1 MDLSLTL
8 DDLESRLEYLEE
20 VNRFTIDA
28 LEMAAS
34 LGDFQSS
41 LQKLD
46 EPHAILKEMGSRIKR
61 LIPFDVIAFYLVDE
75 VSSDFYLGAAQ
86 PPDQQDDIKQE
97 VDFLIENGTFA
108 WALRENRAVL
118 VSTSDFRRKLVLHAM
133 TTVSRIRGMFVG
145 ILPAEESNIPGV
157 SVALLSIVLLNS
169 ANALESFELYRMI
182 QKARDQLELRVKE
195 RTIELAQT
203 NEKMQIEIAE
213 RKRTEEALR
222 ESEERFRELYD
233 DAPVGYHELD
243 DEGRITSVN
252 RTELEMTGYVHDD
265 MLGQPI
271 WTFDADEETARQQV
285 LALLAGLPPSARD
298 RERIFRRKDGTTF
311 PVLIED
317 RLLRNE
323 AGRIVGIRATIQ
335 DITERKD
342 AEEKMDSLQEQ
353 LRQSQKMEA
362 VGRLAGGIAHDFNN
376 LLTVIQGH
384 CEISLLQFRGNN
396 PLREDIVEI
405 KKAADRAGNLTRQ
418 LLAFSRRQIMEMKVI
433 DLNSLLRELEK
444 MLRRVMG
451 EDVELVTVLDEH
463 LGKIKVDPGQMEQV
477 VLNLAINARDALPS
491 GGKFILETANVRL
504 DEQYARSHI
513 GVEPGHF
520 VTLSVTDT
528 GSGMSPQVKERLF
541 EPFFTTKEKGK
552 GTGLGLSTVYGIIKQ
567 SSGNIRVYSEPG
579 HGSTFRIYLPR
590 VDQETDSLSRRDD
603 AVSMLYGNET
613 VLLVEDEP
621 SVRGLAA
628 RVLRNQGYE
637 VLEAVNGDEALQI
650 ANRHKGKIDLLLT
663 DVVMPQIGG
672 KELYDQLKPMRA
684 DLKVLF
690 TSGYT
695 ETAIL
700 HQGELPPGVAFLQ
713 KPFSPIFLTH
723 KVREILDPQ
732 T

>member
-1 MDLSLTL
+1 MELPLNR

-41 LQKLD
+41 LHKLD
-46 EPHAILKEMGSRIKR
+46 EPRAILKEMGTRIKR

-75 VSSDFYLGAAQ
+75 VTSDFYLGEMQ

-97 VDFLIENGTFA
+97 VEFLIDNGTFA

-118 VSTSDFRRKLVLHAM
+118 VSTSDFRRKLVFHAM

-145 ILPAEESNIPGV
+145 LLPEEESNIPGV
-157 SVALLSIVLLNS
+157 SIALLSIILLNS

-182 QKARDQLELRVKE
+182 QKARDQLEIRVRE
-195 RTIELAQT
+195 RTIELART
-203 NEKMQIEIAE
+203 NEKMQLEIAE

-222 ESEERFRELYD
+222 QSEERFRELYH
-233 DAPVGYHELD
+233 DAPVGYLELD
-243 DEGRITSVN
+243 NEGRITSVN
-252 RTELEMTGYVHDD
+252 RTECEMMGYAPDE
-265 MLGQPI
+265 MLGQPL
-271 WTFDADEETARQQV
+271 WTFVVDEETSRRQV
-285 LALLAGLPPSARD
+285 LALLAGRLPSARD
-298 RERIFRRKDGTTF
+298 RERLFRRKDGTTF
-311 PVLIED
+311 PVLMED
-317 RLLRNE
+317 RLLQNKE
-323 AGRIVGIRATIQ
+323 GKIVGIRAALQ
-335 DITERKD
+335 DITERKE
-342 AEEKMDSLQEQ
+342 AEGKMVSLQEQ

-384 CEISLLQFRGNN
+384 CEISLLQFQGNN

-433 DLNSLLRELEK
+433 DLNALLRELEK

-463 LGKIKVDPGQMEQV
+463 LGKIKMDPGQMEQV
-477 VLNLAINARDALPS
+477 VLNLAINARDAMPS
-491 GGKFILETANVRL
+491 GGKFILETTNVYL
-504 DEQYARSHI
+504 DEGYARSHI
-513 GVEPGHF
+513 GVEAGQH
-520 VTLSVTDT
+520 VMLSVTDT
-528 GSGMSPQVKERLF
+528 GSGMSLQVKERLF

-567 SSGNIRVYSEPG
+567 SSGNIWVYSEAG
-579 HGSTFRIYLPR
+579 RGSTFKIYLPR
-590 VDQETDSLSRRDD
+590 VDEEADNLSRRDD
-603 AVSMLYGNET
+603 TVSMLYGNET

-628 RVLRNQGYE
+628 RVLRKQGYN
-637 VLEAVNGDEALQI
+637 VLEAVNGGEALQI
-650 ANRHKGKIDLLLT
+650 ADTYSGRIDLLLT

-672 KELYDQLKPMRA
+672 RELYDQLKPLRA

-695 ETAIL
+695 ETAIVQ
-700 HQGELPPGVAFLQ
+700 QGNLPPGVAFLQ

-723 KVREILDPQ
+723 KVRELLDQ
-732 T
+732 

>member
-1 MDLSLTL
+1 MELPLNR

-41 LQKLD
+41 LHKLD
-46 EPHAILKEMGSRIKR
+46 EPHAILKEMGTRIKR

-75 VSSDFYLGAAQ
+75 VTSDFYLGAAQ
-86 PPDQQDDIKQE
+86 PPEQQDTLKQE
-97 VDFLIENGTFA
+97 VEFLIDNGTFA

-118 VSTSDFRRKLVLHAM
+118 VSTSDFRRKLVFHAM

-145 ILPAEESNIPGV
+145 LLPEEESNIPGV
-157 SVALLSIVLLNS
+157 SIALLSIILLNS

-182 QKARDQLELRVKE
+182 QKARDQLEIRVRE
-195 RTIELAQT
+195 RTIELART

-222 ESEERFRELYD
+222 QSEERFRELYH
-233 DAPVGYHELD
+233 DAPVGYLELD
-243 DEGRITSVN
+243 NEGRITSVN
-252 RTELEMTGYVHDD
+252 RTECEMMGYAPDE
-265 MLGQPI
+265 MLGQPL
-271 WTFDADEETARQQV
+271 WTFVVDQETSRQQV
-285 LALLAGLPPSARD
+285 LALLAGRLPSARD
-298 RERIFRRKDGTTF
+298 RERLFRRKDGTTF

-317 RLLRNE
+317 RLLQNKE
-323 AGRIVGIRATIQ
+323 GKIVGIRAALQ
-335 DITERKD
+335 DITERKE
-342 AEEKMDSLQEQ
+342 AEEKMVSLQEQ

-384 CEISLLQFRGNN
+384 CEISLLQFQGNN
-396 PLREDIVEI
+396 PLREDVVEI

-433 DLNSLLRELEK
+433 DLNALLRELEK

-463 LGKIKVDPGQMEQV
+463 LGKIKMDPGQMEQV
-477 VLNLAINARDALPS
+477 VLNLAINARDAMPS
-491 GGKFILETANVRL
+491 GGKFILETTNVYL
-504 DEQYARSHI
+504 DEEYARSHI
-513 GVEPGHF
+513 GVEAGQH
-520 VTLSVTDT
+520 VMLSVTDT
-528 GSGMSPQVKERLF
+528 GSGMSLQVKERLF

-567 SSGNIRVYSEPG
+567 SSGNIWVYSEAG
-579 HGSTFRIYLPR
+579 RGSTFKIYLPR
-590 VDQETDSLSRRDD
+590 VDEEADNLSRRDD
-603 AVSMLYGNET
+603 TVSMLYGNET

-628 RVLRNQGYE
+628 RVLRKQGYN
-637 VLEAVNGDEALQI
+637 VLEAVNGGEALQI
-650 ANRHKGKIDLLLT
+650 ADTYSGRIDLLLT

-672 KELYDQLKPMRA
+672 KELYDQLKPLRA

-695 ETAIL
+695 ETAIVQ
-700 HQGELPPGVAFLQ
+700 QGNLPPGVAFLQ

-723 KVREILDPQ
+723 KVRELLDQ
-732 T
+732 

>member
-1 MDLSLTL
+1 MELPLTRT
-8 DDLESRLEYLEE
+8 DLESRLAYIEE

-41 LQKLD
+41 LHKLD
-46 EPHAILKEMGSRIKR
+46 EPRAILKEMGTRIKR

-75 VSSDFYLGAAQ
+75 VTSDFYLGAAQ
-86 PPDQQDDIKQE
+86 PPEQQDTLKQE
-97 VDFLIENGTFA
+97 VEFLIDNGTFA

-118 VSTSDFRRKLVLHAM
+118 VSTSDFRRKLVFHAM

-145 ILPAEESNIPGV
+145 LLPEEESNIPGV
-157 SVALLSIVLLNS
+157 SIALLSIILLNS

-182 QKARDQLELRVKE
+182 QKARDQLEIRVRE
-195 RTIELAQT
+195 RTIELART

-222 ESEERFRELYD
+222 QSEERFRDLYH
-233 DAPVGYHELD
+233 DAPVGYLELD
-243 DEGRITSVN
+243 NEGRITSVN
-252 RTELEMTGYVHDD
+252 RTECEMMGYAPDE

-271 WTFDADEETARQQV
+271 WTFVVDGETSRRQV
-285 LALLAGLPPSARD
+285 LALLAGRLPSARD
-298 RERIFRRKDGTTF
+298 RERLFRRKDGTTF

-317 RLLRNE
+317 RLLQNKE
-323 AGRIVGIRATIQ
+323 GKIVGIRAALQ
-335 DITERKD
+335 DITERKE
-342 AEEKMDSLQEQ
+342 AEEKMVSLQEQ

-384 CEISLLQFRGNN
+384 CEISLLQFQGNN

-433 DLNSLLRELEK
+433 DLNALLRELEK

-463 LGKIKVDPGQMEQV
+463 LGKIKMDPGQMEQV
-477 VLNLAINARDALPS
+477 VLNLAINARDAMPS
-491 GGKFILETANVRL
+491 GGKFILETTNVYL
-504 DEQYARSHI
+504 DEEYARSHI
-513 GVEPGHF
+513 GVEAGPH
-520 VTLSVTDT
+520 VMLSANDT
-528 GSGMSPQVKERLF
+528 GSGMSLQVKERLF

-567 SSGNIRVYSEPG
+567 SSGNIWVYSEAG
-579 HGSTFRIYLPR
+579 RGSTFKIYLPR
-590 VDQETDSLSRRDD
+590 VDEEADNFSRRDD
-603 AVSMLYGNET
+603 TVSMLYGNET

-628 RVLRNQGYE
+628 RVLRKQGYN
-637 VLEAVNGDEALQI
+637 VLEAVNGGEALQI
-650 ANRHKGKIDLLLT
+650 AETYSGRIDLLLT

-672 KELYDQLKPMRA
+672 RELYDQLKPLRA

-695 ETAIL
+695 ETAIVQ
-700 HQGELPPGVAFLQ
+700 QGNLPPGVAFLQ

-723 KVREILDPQ
+723 KVRELLDQ
-732 T
+732 

>member
-1 MDLSLTL
+1 MELPLNR

-41 LQKLD
+41 LHKLD
-46 EPHAILKEMGSRIKR
+46 EPHAILKEMGTRIKR

-75 VSSDFYLGAAQ
+75 VTSDFYLGAAQ
-86 PPDQQDDIKQE
+86 PPEQQDTLKEE
-97 VDFLIENGTFA
+97 VEFLIDNGTFA

-118 VSTSDFRRKLVLHAM
+118 VSTSDFRRKLVFHAM

-145 ILPAEESNIPGV
+145 LLPEEESNIPGV
-157 SVALLSIVLLNS
+157 SIALLSIILLNS

-182 QKARDQLELRVKE
+182 QKARDQLEIRVRE
-195 RTIELAQT
+195 RTIELART
-203 NEKMQIEIAE
+203 NEKMQLEIAE

-222 ESEERFRELYD
+222 QSEERFRELYH
-233 DAPVGYHELD
+233 DAPVGYLELD
-243 DEGRITSVN
+243 NEGRITSVN
-252 RTELEMTGYVHDD
+252 RTECEMMGYAPDE
-265 MLGQPI
+265 MLGQPL
-271 WTFDADEETARQQV
+271 WTFVVDEETSRRQV
-285 LALLAGLPPSARD
+285 LALLAGRLPSARD
-298 RERIFRRKDGTTF
+298 RERLFRRKDGTTF

-317 RLLRNE
+317 RLLQNKE
-323 AGRIVGIRATIQ
+323 GKIVGIRAALQ
-335 DITERKD
+335 DITERKE
-342 AEEKMDSLQEQ
+342 AEEKMVSLQEQ

-384 CEISLLQFRGNN
+384 CEISLLQFQGNN
-396 PLREDIVEI
+396 PLREDVVEI

-433 DLNSLLRELEK
+433 DLNALLRELEK

-463 LGKIKVDPGQMEQV
+463 LGKIKMDPGQMEQV
-477 VLNLAINARDALPS
+477 VLNLAINARDAMPS
-491 GGKFILETANVRL
+491 GGKFILETTNVYL
-504 DEQYARSHI
+504 DEEYARSHI
-513 GVEPGHF
+513 GVEAGQH
-520 VTLSVTDT
+520 VMLSVTDT
-528 GSGMSPQVKERLF
+528 GSGMSLQVKERLF

-567 SSGNIRVYSEPG
+567 SSGNIWVYSEAG
-579 HGSTFRIYLPR
+579 RGSTFKIYLPR
-590 VDQETDSLSRRDD
+590 VDEEADNLSRRDD
-603 AVSMLYGNET
+603 TVSMLYGNET

-628 RVLRNQGYE
+628 RVLRKQGYN
-637 VLEAVNGDEALQI
+637 VLEAVNGGEALQI
-650 ANRHKGKIDLLLT
+650 ADTYSGRIDLLLT
-663 DVVMPQIGG
+663 DVVMPQVGG
-672 KELYDQLKPMRA
+672 KELYDQLKPLRA

-695 ETAIL
+695 ETAIVQ
-700 HQGELPPGVAFLQ
+700 QGNLPPGVAFLQ

-723 KVREILDPQ
+723 KVRELLDQ
-732 T
+732 

>member
-1 MDLSLTL
+1 MELPLTRN
-8 DDLESRLEYLEE
+8 DLESRLEYLEE

-41 LQKLD
+41 LHKLD
-46 EPHAILKEMGSRIKR
+46 GPHAILKEMGTRIKR

-75 VSSDFYLGAAQ
+75 VTSDFYLGAAQ
-86 PPDQQDDIKQE
+86 PPEQQDTLKQE
-97 VDFLIENGTFA
+97 VEFLIDNGTFA

-118 VSTSDFRRKLVLHAM
+118 VSTSDFRRKLVFHAM

-145 ILPAEESNIPGV
+145 LLPEEESNIPGV
-157 SVALLSIVLLNS
+157 SIALLSIILLNS

-182 QKARDQLELRVKE
+182 QKARDQLEIRVRE
-195 RTIELAQT
+195 RTIELART

-222 ESEERFRELYD
+222 QSEERFRELYH
-233 DAPVGYHELD
+233 DAPVGYLELD
-243 DEGRITSVN
+243 NEGRITSVN
-252 RTELEMTGYVHDD
+252 RTECEMMGYAPDE

-271 WTFDADEETARQQV
+271 WTFVADEETSRPQV
-285 LALLAGLPPSARD
+285 LALLAGRLPSARD
-298 RERIFRRKDGTTF
+298 RERLFRRKDGTTF

-317 RLLRNE
+317 RLLQNE
-323 AGRIVGIRATIQ
+323 EGKIVGIRAALQ
-335 DITERKD
+335 DITERKE
-342 AEEKMDSLQEQ
+342 AEEKMVSLQEQ

-384 CEISLLQFRGNN
+384 CEISLLQFQGNN

-433 DLNSLLRELEK
+433 DLNALLRELEK

-463 LGKIKVDPGQMEQV
+463 LGKIKMDPGQMEQV
-477 VLNLAINARDALPS
+477 VLNLAINARDAMPS
-491 GGKFILETANVRL
+491 GGKFILETTNVSL
-504 DEQYARSHI
+504 DEKYARSHI
-513 GVEPGHF
+513 GVEAGRH
-520 VTLSVTDT
+520 VMLSVTDT
-528 GSGMSPQVKERLF
+528 GSGMSLQVKERLF

-567 SSGNIRVYSEPG
+567 SSGNIWVYSEPG
-579 HGSTFRIYLPR
+579 HGSTFKIYLPR
-590 VDQETDSLSRRDD
+590 VDEQADNLFRRDD
-603 AVSMLYGNET
+603 TVSMLYGNET

-628 RVLRNQGYE
+628 RVLRKQGYN
-637 VLEAVNGDEALQI
+637 VLEAVNGGEALQI
-650 ANRHKGKIDLLLT
+650 ADTYSGKIDLLLT

-672 KELYDQLKPMRA
+672 KELYDQLKPLRA

-695 ETAIL
+695 ETAIVQ
-700 HQGELPPGVAFLQ
+700 QGNLPPGVAFLQ

-723 KVREILDPQ
+723 KVRELLDQ
-732 T
+732 H

>member
-1 MDLSLTL
+1 MELPLTRT
-8 DDLESRLEYLEE
+8 DLESRLAYLEE

-41 LQKLD
+41 LHKLD
-46 EPHAILKEMGSRIKR
+46 EPQAILKEMGSRVKR
-61 LIPFDVIAFYLVDE
+61 LMPFDVIAFYLVDE
-75 VSSDFYLGAAQ
+75 ITSDFYLGEMQ
-86 PPDQQDDIKQE
+86 PPEQQDNLKQE
-97 VDFLIENGTFA
+97 VEFLIDNGTFA

-145 ILPAEESNIPGV
+145 LLPAEESNIPGV
-157 SVALLSIVLLNS
+157 SIALLSIILLNS

-182 QKARDQLELRVKE
+182 QKARDQLEIRVRE
-195 RTIELAQT
+195 RTTELART
-203 NEKMQIEIAE
+203 NEKMQLEIAE

-222 ESEERFRELYD
+222 QSEERFRELYH
-233 DAPVGYHELD
+233 DAPVGYHEID
-243 DEGRITSVN
+243 NEGRITSVN
-252 RTELEMTGYVHDD
+252 RTECEMMGYSPDE

-271 WTFDADEETARQQV
+271 WTFAVDEESSRRQV
-285 LALLAGLPPSARD
+285 LALLAGRLTSARD
-298 RERIFRRKDGTTF
+298 RERLFRRKDGTTF

-323 AGRIVGIRATIQ
+323 EGTIAGIRAALQ
-335 DITERKD
+335 DITERKE
-342 AEEKMDSLQEQ
+342 AEEKMVSLQEQ

-384 CEISLLQFRGNN
+384 CEISLLQFQGNN

-433 DLNSLLRELEK
+433 DLNALLRELEK

-451 EDVELVTVLDEH
+451 EDVELITVLDEH
-463 LGKIKVDPGQMEQV
+463 LGKIKMDPGQMEQV
-477 VLNLAINARDALPS
+477 VLNLAINARDAMPS
-491 GGKFILETANVRL
+491 GGKFFIETTNVCL
-504 DEQYARSHI
+504 DEEYTRAHI
-513 GVEPGHF
+513 GIEAGQHVM
-520 VTLSVTDT
+520 LSVTDT
-528 GSGMSPQVKERLF
+528 GSGMSLQVKERLF

-567 SSGNIRVYSEPG
+567 SSGNIWVYSEAG
-579 HGSTFRIYLPR
+579 RGSTFKIYLPR
-590 VDQETDSLSRRDD
+590 VDEEADNLTRRDD
-603 AVSMLYGNET
+603 TVSMLYGNET

-628 RVLRNQGYE
+628 RVLRKQGYN
-637 VLEAVNGDEALQI
+637 VLEAVNGGEALQI
-650 ANRHKGKIDLLLT
+650 ADTYSGKIDLLLT

-672 KELYDQLKPMRA
+672 KELYDQLKPLRA

-695 ETAIL
+695 ETAIMQ
-700 HQGELPPGVAFLQ
+700 QGNLPPGVAFLQ

-723 KVREILDPQ
+723 KVRELLDQ
-732 T
+732 

>member
-1 MDLSLTL
+1 MELPLTRN
-8 DDLESRLEYLEE
+8 DLESRLEYLEE

-41 LQKLD
+41 LHKQD
-46 EPHAILKEMGSRIKR
+46 EPHAILKEMGTRIKR

-75 VSSDFYLGAAQ
+75 ATSDFYLGAAQ
-86 PPDQQDDIKQE
+86 PPEQQDTLKQE
-97 VDFLIENGTFA
+97 VEFLIDNGTFA

-118 VSTSDFRRKLVLHAM
+118 VSTSDFRRKLVFHAM

-145 ILPAEESNIPGV
+145 LLPEEESNIPGV
-157 SVALLSIVLLNS
+157 SIALLSIILLNS

-182 QKARDQLELRVKE
+182 QKARDQLEIRVRE
-195 RTIELAQT
+195 RTIELART
-203 NEKMQIEIAE
+203 NEKMQLEIAE

-222 ESEERFRELYD
+222 QSEERFRDLYH
-233 DAPVGYHELD
+233 DAPVGYLELD
-243 DEGRITSVN
+243 NEGRITSVN
-252 RTELEMTGYVHDD
+252 RTECEMMGYAPDE

-271 WTFDADEETARQQV
+271 WTFVVDGETSRRQV
-285 LALLAGLPPSARD
+285 LALLAGRLPSARD
-298 RERIFRRKDGTTF
+298 RERLFRRKDGTTF
-311 PVLIED
+311 PVLMED
-317 RLLRNE
+317 RLLQNKE
-323 AGRIVGIRATIQ
+323 GKIVGIRAALQ
-335 DITERKD
+335 DITERKE
-342 AEEKMDSLQEQ
+342 AEEKMVSLQEQ

-384 CEISLLQFRGNN
+384 CEISLLQFQGNN

-433 DLNSLLRELEK
+433 DLNALLRELEK

-463 LGKIKVDPGQMEQV
+463 LGKIKMDPGQMEQV
-477 VLNLAINARDALPS
+477 VLNLAINARDAMPS
-491 GGKFILETANVRL
+491 GGKFILETTNVSL
-504 DEQYARSHI
+504 DEEYARSHI
-513 GVEPGHF
+513 GVEAGPH
-520 VTLSVTDT
+520 VMLSATDT
-528 GSGMSPQVKERLF
+528 GSGMSLQVKERLF

-567 SSGNIRVYSEPG
+567 SSGNIWVYSEAG
-579 HGSTFRIYLPR
+579 RGSTFKIYLPR
-590 VDQETDSLSRRDD
+590 VDEEADTLSRRDD
-603 AVSMLYGNET
+603 TVSMLYGNET

-628 RVLRNQGYE
+628 RVLRKQGYN
-637 VLEAVNGDEALQI
+637 VLEAVNGGEALQL
-650 ANRHKGKIDLLLT
+650 AETYSGRIDLLLT

-672 KELYDQLKPMRA
+672 KELYDQLKPLRA

-695 ETAIL
+695 ETAIVQ
-700 HQGELPPGVAFLQ
+700 QGNLPPGVAFLQ

-723 KVREILDPQ
+723 KVRELLDQ
-732 T
+732 

>member
-1 MDLSLTL
+1 MDLSLTR

-41 LQKLD
+41 LQKLE
-46 EPHAILKEMGSRIKR
+46 EPHAILEEMGSRIKR

-75 VSSDFYLGAAQ
+75 ATSDFYLGAAQ
-86 PPDQQDDIKQE
+86 PLDQQKDIRQE

-145 ILPAEESNIPGV
+145 ISPAEESNIPGV
-157 SVALLSIVLLNS
+157 SIALLSIILLNS

-182 QKARDQLELRVKE
+182 QKARDQLELRVRE

-285 LALLAGLPPSARD
+285 LALLAGLPPFARD

-477 VLNLAINARDALPS
+477 VLNLAINARDAMPS

-567 SSGNIRVYSEPG
+567 SSGNVRVYSEPG

>member
-1 MDLSLTL
+1 MELPLTRN
-8 DDLESRLEYLEE
+8 DLESRLEYLEE

-41 LQKLD
+41 LHKLD
-46 EPHAILKEMGSRIKR
+46 GPHAILKEMGTRIKR

-75 VSSDFYLGAAQ
+75 VTSDFYLGAAQ
-86 PPDQQDDIKQE
+86 PPEQQDTLKQE
-97 VDFLIENGTFA
+97 VEFLIDNGTFA

-118 VSTSDFRRKLVLHAM
+118 VSTSDFRRKLVFHAM

-145 ILPAEESNIPGV
+145 LLPEEESNIPGV
-157 SVALLSIVLLNS
+157 SIALLSIILLNS

-182 QKARDQLELRVKE
+182 QKARDQLEIRVRE
-195 RTIELAQT
+195 RTIELART
-203 NEKMQIEIAE
+203 NEKMQLEIAE

-222 ESEERFRELYD
+222 QSEERFRELYH
-233 DAPVGYHELD
+233 DAPVGYLELD
-243 DEGRITSVN
+243 NEGRITSVN
-252 RTELEMTGYVHDD
+252 RTECEMMGYAPDE

-271 WTFDADEETARQQV
+271 WTFVADEETSRQQV
-285 LALLAGLPPSARD
+285 LALLAGRLPSARD
-298 RERIFRRKDGTTF
+298 RERLFRRKDGTTF

-317 RLLRNE
+317 RLLQNE
-323 AGRIVGIRATIQ
+323 EGKIVGIRAALQ
-335 DITERKD
+335 DITERKE
-342 AEEKMDSLQEQ
+342 AEEKMVSLQEQ

-384 CEISLLQFRGNN
+384 CEISLLQFQGNN

-433 DLNSLLRELEK
+433 DLNALLRELEK

-463 LGKIKVDPGQMEQV
+463 LGKIKMDPGQMEQV
-477 VLNLAINARDALPS
+477 VLNLAINARDAMPS
-491 GGKFILETANVRL
+491 GGKFILETTNVSL
-504 DEQYARSHI
+504 DEKYARSHI
-513 GVEPGHF
+513 GVEAGRH
-520 VTLSVTDT
+520 VMLSVTDT
-528 GSGMSPQVKERLF
+528 GSGMSLQVKERLF

-567 SSGNIRVYSEPG
+567 SSGNIWVYSEPG
-579 HGSTFRIYLPR
+579 HGSTFKIYLPR
-590 VDQETDSLSRRDD
+590 VDEQADNLFRRDD
-603 AVSMLYGNET
+603 TVSMLYGNET

-628 RVLRNQGYE
+628 RVLRKQGYN
-637 VLEAVNGDEALQI
+637 VLEAVNGGEALQI
-650 ANRHKGKIDLLLT
+650 ADTYSGKIDLLLT

-672 KELYDQLKPMRA
+672 KELYDQLKPLRA

-695 ETAIL
+695 ETAIVQ
-700 HQGELPPGVAFLQ
+700 QGNLPPGVAFLQ

-723 KVREILDPQ
+723 KVRELLDQ
-732 T
+732 H

>member
-1 MDLSLTL
+1 MELPLTRN
-8 DDLESRLEYLEE
+8 DLESRLEYLEE

-41 LQKLD
+41 LHKLD
-46 EPHAILKEMGSRIKR
+46 GPHAILKEMGTRIKR

-75 VSSDFYLGAAQ
+75 VTSDFYLGAAQ
-86 PPDQQDDIKQE
+86 PPEQQDTLKQE
-97 VDFLIENGTFA
+97 VEFLIDNGTFA

-118 VSTSDFRRKLVLHAM
+118 VSTSDFRRKLVFHAM

-145 ILPAEESNIPGV
+145 LLPEEESNIPGV
-157 SVALLSIVLLNS
+157 SIALLSIILLNS

-182 QKARDQLELRVKE
+182 QKARDQLEIRVRE
-195 RTIELAQT
+195 RTIELART

-222 ESEERFRELYD
+222 QSEERFRELYH
-233 DAPVGYHELD
+233 DAPVGYLELD
-243 DEGRITSVN
+243 NEGRITSVN
-252 RTELEMTGYVHDD
+252 RTECEMMGYAPDE

-271 WTFDADEETARQQV
+271 WTFVADEETSRQQV
-285 LALLAGLPPSARD
+285 LALLAGRLPSARD
-298 RERIFRRKDGTTF
+298 RERLFRRKDGTTF

-317 RLLRNE
+317 RLLQNE
-323 AGRIVGIRATIQ
+323 EGKIVGIRAALQ
-335 DITERKD
+335 DITERKE
-342 AEEKMDSLQEQ
+342 AEEKMVSLQEQ

-384 CEISLLQFRGNN
+384 CEISLLQFQGNN

-433 DLNSLLRELEK
+433 DLNALLRELEK

-463 LGKIKVDPGQMEQV
+463 LGKIKMDPGQMEQV
-477 VLNLAINARDALPS
+477 VLNLAINARDAMPS
-491 GGKFILETANVRL
+491 GGKFILETTNVSL
-504 DEQYARSHI
+504 DEKYARSHI
-513 GVEPGHF
+513 GVEAGRH
-520 VTLSVTDT
+520 VMLSVTDT
-528 GSGMSPQVKERLF
+528 GSGMSLQVKERLF

-567 SSGNIRVYSEPG
+567 SSGNIWVYSEPG
-579 HGSTFRIYLPR
+579 HGSTFKIYLPR
-590 VDQETDSLSRRDD
+590 VDEEADNLFRRDD
-603 AVSMLYGNET
+603 TVSMLYGNET

-628 RVLRNQGYE
+628 RVLRKQGYN
-637 VLEAVNGDEALQI
+637 VLEAVNGGEALQI
-650 ANRHKGKIDLLLT
+650 ADTYSGKIDLLLT

-672 KELYDQLKPMRA
+672 KELYDQLKPLRA

-695 ETAIL
+695 ETAIVQ
-700 HQGELPPGVAFLQ
+700 QGNLPPGVAFLQ

-723 KVREILDPQ
+723 KVRELLDQ
-732 T
+732 H

>member
-1 MDLSLTL
+1 MELPLTR
-8 DDLESRLEYLEE
+8 DDLESRLENLEE

-34 LGDFQSS
+34 LGNFQSS
-41 LQKLD
+41 LHKLD
-46 EPHAILKEMGSRIKR
+46 EPHAILKEMGTRIKR

-75 VSSDFYLGAAQ
+75 VTSDFYLGAAQ
-86 PPDQQDDIKQE
+86 PPEQQDTLKQE
-97 VDFLIENGTFA
+97 VEFLIDNGTFA

-118 VSTSDFRRKLVLHAM
+118 VSTSDFRRKLVFHAM

-145 ILPAEESNIPGV
+145 LLPEEESNIPGV
-157 SVALLSIVLLNS
+157 SIALLSIILLNS

-182 QKARDQLELRVKE
+182 QKARDQLEIRVRE
-195 RTIELAQT
+195 RTIELART

-222 ESEERFRELYD
+222 QSEERFRELYH
-233 DAPVGYHELD
+233 DAPVGYLELD
-243 DEGRITSVN
+243 NEGRITSVN
-252 RTELEMTGYVHDD
+252 RTECEMMGYAPDE
-265 MLGQPI
+265 MLGQPL
-271 WTFDADEETARQQV
+271 WTFVVDGETSRRQV
-285 LALLAGLPPSARD
+285 LALLAGRLPSARD
-298 RERIFRRKDGTTF
+298 RERLFRRKDGTTF

-317 RLLRNE
+317 RLLQNKE
-323 AGRIVGIRATIQ
+323 GKIVGIRAALQ
-335 DITERKD
+335 DITERKE
-342 AEEKMDSLQEQ
+342 AEEKMVSLQEQ

-384 CEISLLQFRGNN
+384 CEISLLQFQGNN

-433 DLNSLLRELEK
+433 DLNALLRELEK

-463 LGKIKVDPGQMEQV
+463 LGKIKMDPGQMEQV
-477 VLNLAINARDALPS
+477 VLNLAINARDAMPS
-491 GGKFILETANVRL
+491 GGKFILETTNVYL
-504 DEQYARSHI
+504 DEEYARSHI
-513 GVEPGHF
+513 GVEAGPY
-520 VTLSVTDT
+520 VMLSATDT
-528 GSGMSPQVKERLF
+528 GSGMSLQVKERLF

-567 SSGNIRVYSEPG
+567 SSGNIWVYSEPG
-579 HGSTFRIYLPR
+579 HGSTFKIYLPR
-590 VDQETDSLSRRDD
+590 VDEEADNLSRRDD
-603 AVSMLYGNET
+603 TVSMLYGNET

-628 RVLRNQGYE
+628 RVLRKQGYN
-637 VLEAVNGDEALQI
+637 VLEAVNGGEALQI
-650 ANRHKGKIDLLLT
+650 ADTYSGRIDLLLT

-672 KELYDQLKPMRA
+672 RELYDQLKPLRA

-695 ETAIL
+695 ETAIVQ
-700 HQGELPPGVAFLQ
+700 QGNLPPGVAFLQ

-723 KVREILDPQ
+723 KVRELLDQ
-732 T
+732 